1 MTQRQL
7 IQFFAIILSLN
18 TSIFSQSTSCGI
30 AFISSLEGTV
40 TIREENTQQAEN
52 VKLHDTITFTN
63 PISLE
68 TSKESN
74 TFFKLSNDIS
84 LALFEDSQFTVETF
98 NQVPFQSYTINQKF
112 EPSESQFEARL
123 DIGSIAIKTKKLSPL
138 SSFEIHLPNLTLEFF
153 SAECL
158 IAYRYDILQIALYS
172 GSIKASFNQV
182 NRSLYL
188 SSSQYYETDALAI
201 SKGNIETI
209 HPIEKAND
217 QWSNRIRFLNYDHQR
232 VYFIPNEGTHTHIA
246 SGAIKVPKTY
256 FEKSFES
263 PKTFK

>member
-30 AFISSLEGTV
+30 AFISSLEGTA

-84 LALFEDSQFTVETF
+84 LHCLSSQFTVETF
-98 NQVPFQSYTINQKF
+98 NQVPFQSYTRTKNLSPQNQGK
-112 EPSESQFEARL
+112 ARL
-123 DIGSIAIKTKKLSPL
+123 DIGSIAIKTKKLST
-138 SSFEIHLPNLTLEFF
+138 ITLKY
-153 SAECL
+153 L
-158 IAYRYDILQIALYS
+158 I
-172 GSIKASFNQV
+172 
-182 NRSLYL
+182 
-188 SSSQYYETDALAI
+188 
-201 SKGNIETI
+201 
-209 HPIEKAND
+209 
-217 QWSNRIRFLNYDHQR
+217 
-232 VYFIPNEGTHTHIA
+232 
-246 SGAIKVPKTY
+246 
-256 FEKSFES
+256 
-263 PKTFK
+263 